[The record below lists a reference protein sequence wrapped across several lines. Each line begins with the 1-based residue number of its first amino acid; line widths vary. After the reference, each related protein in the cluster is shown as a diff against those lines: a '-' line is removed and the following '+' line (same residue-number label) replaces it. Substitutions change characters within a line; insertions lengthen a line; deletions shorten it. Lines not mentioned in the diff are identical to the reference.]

1 MSKPV
6 SEWDEAHILS
16 LPKENDEFDRKGSK
30 ALDLTLEDVNEA
42 KVLVG
47 LAKQLS
53 AFANS
58 HGGKIIYGLND
69 EGFIDNGGVST
80 RVKNGTREWLEREV
94 AGLTEYAIVGV
105 RVHEFEGKGTDSK
118 IAEGKALYIIEIPD
132 SDRAPHQSK
141 RDCLYYVRLNSQSIP
156 APHWMIE
163 DIRNRQKHP
172 NVSLRLEVT
181 DVSLRQ
187 DTSDRSFFAADV
199 SLDIVVVNEGAL
211 KSTDTYLLL
220 KPQQGHFNQTYDKEI
235 ADRLTGCEKDYYGWT
250 LNRPLAPKSERR
262 FRSSYHFATRNRPSS
277 GSEARWRDEEGQV
290 FLGDMGILW
299 TLFADNAPPKTG
311 TLTMKEVGIL
321 DGVFKRGIENYGL

>member
-6 SEWDEAHILS
+6 SEWDEDYILS
-16 LPKENDEFDRKGSK
+16 LPKENNEIERKGTRK
-30 ALDLTLEDVNEA
+30 LDLKAGADIDDVLDE
-42 KVLVG
+42 

-53 AFANS
+53 AFANTG
-58 HGGKIIYGLND
+58 GGKIIYGLKD
-69 EGFIDNGGVST
+69 DGTVDNGGVST
-80 RVKNGTREWLEREV
+80 EIKSGGTKEWLERRIPEI
-94 AGLTEYAIVGV
+94 TEYEILGFS
-105 RVHEFEGKGTDSK
+105 VHEREPKTSDSQ
-118 IAEGKALYIIEIPD
+118 IRAGKALYVVEVPD

-141 RDCLYYVRLNSQSIP
+141 RDMKYYIRLGSQSLP
-156 APHWMIE
+156 APHQIIE

-181 DVSLRQ
+181 GVSLRQ
-187 DTSDRSFFAADV
+187 DTSDRGFFAADV

-220 KPQQGHFNQTYDKEI
+220 KPQQGHFNQTFDKEI
-235 ADRLTGCEKDYYGWT
+235 AERLTGCEKDFYGWT

-262 FRSSYHFATRNRPSS
+262 FRSSYHFATRHQPSS
-277 GSEARWRDEEGQV
+277 GSEARWRDQEGQI
-290 FLGDMGILW
+290 FLGDMWIVW

-321 DGVFKRGIENYGL
+321 DGVFQRGIENYGR